1 MPNIVS
7 FLGPFVQYLI
17 SFDGQR
23 LIINKNRFTVY
34 ERDGYKQN
42 LNIDII
48 FFIFWLNNII

>member
-1 MPNIVS
+1 MPNIAVS

-42 LNIDII
+42 LKIDNI
-48 FFIFWLNNII
+48 FFSYFG